1 MLKRCATSPLAHVV
15 EGVEGSKSEEYP
27 IQHNPWSD
35 SDEGKSSSCSES
47 TKTSDMWS
55 VSSLEDIQLVM
66 NTVTVEEV
74 QVKSAQQGLI
84 SNSEK
89 EEQGGR
95 ADSSDSK
102 AQSFPSDKEV
112 SPDDVPCTNKDNRSA
127 SVGSTNL
134 DTSTA
139 KEFTD
144 VDERPILKQAEPSEQ
159 VSDMVEYQGGDGYGK
174 FYVSAP

>member
-1 MLKRCATSPLAHVV
+1 
-15 EGVEGSKSEEYP
+15 
-27 IQHNPWSD
+27 
-35 SDEGKSSSCSES
+35 
-47 TKTSDMWS
+47 
-55 VSSLEDIQLVM
+55 M
-66 NTVTVEEV
+66 NTATVEEV
-74 QVKSAQQGLI
+74 QVKSNQQGLI
-84 SNSEK
+84 PNSEK

-112 SPDDVPCTNKDNRSA
+112 SPDDVPCTNKDNSFA

-139 KEFTD
+139 KDFTD
-144 VDERPILKQAEPSEQ
+144 VDDRPILMQAEPSKQ
-159 VSDMVEYQGGDGYGK
+159 VTDMVEYQGGDRYGK

>member
-1 MLKRCATSPLAHVV
+1 
-15 EGVEGSKSEEYP
+15 
-27 IQHNPWSD
+27 
-35 SDEGKSSSCSES
+35 
-47 TKTSDMWS
+47 
-55 VSSLEDIQLVM
+55 M
-66 NTVTVEEV
+66 NTATVEEV
-74 QVKSAQQGLI
+74 QVKSNQQGLI

-112 SPDDVPCTNKDNRSA
+112 SPDDFPCTNKDNSSA

-139 KEFTD
+139 KDFTD

-159 VSDMVEYQGGDGYGK
+159 VSDMVGYQGGDGYGK
-174 FYVSAP
+174 FMYLLPKNTETKRGSEIQILFSVRMVHNKPYRGKSTVK